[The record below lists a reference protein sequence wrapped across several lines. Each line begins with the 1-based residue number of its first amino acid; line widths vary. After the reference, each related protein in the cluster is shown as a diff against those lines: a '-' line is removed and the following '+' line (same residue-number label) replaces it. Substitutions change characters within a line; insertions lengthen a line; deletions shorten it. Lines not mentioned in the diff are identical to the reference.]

1 MTHQQNQ
8 PQSPAATTAAR
19 NASLADLAGLLKSQQ
34 ADKVD
39 VVAPAA
45 ALTAH
50 GGQIV
55 VQGVAPVLSTG
66 GVTLADGTYRPTQV
80 ADEGIADKL
89 RIPLAYLR
97 RMRAENLPLFDLNVS
112 GWLEADPSR
121 RFLLRTF
128 RSAEEGTPGVL
139 RALLSDSYRVID
151 NFDILTAA
159 LNGVQQSGH
168 EVNITGCDL
177 TDRRML
183 VRVESEH
190 VHVHAPQLLKGY
202 RSPFTGQTGDELP
215 IVSAGF
221 VISNS
226 EVGSGAFT
234 ITPRIVVQ
242 ICRNGMQMGH
252 DALKAVHL
260 GTKLEAGVI
269 RWSAD
274 TESKTLDLITARARD
289 AVATFM
295 DRAYLEAKLREL
307 EEQAGA
313 PVKDPAAAIEFVAK
327 KLRYTDSVRE
337 SVFAHFIHGGQVTA
351 SGVMQAI
358 TATAQTLT
366 DADAAHELEG
376 TALTAMAMVPTA

>member
-8 PQSPAATTAAR
+8 AQSPADTTATR
-19 NASLADLAGLLKSQQ
+19 NASLADLADLLKSQQ

-50 GGQIV
+50 DGQV
-55 VQGVAPVLSTG
+55 VVRGVAPVLSAN

-128 RSAEEGTPGVL
+128 RSTEEGTPGVL

-159 LNGVQQSGH
+159 LTGVRDSGHGVQ
-168 EVNITGCDL
+168 ITGCDL

-190 VHVHAPQLLKGY
+190 VRVHAPQLLKGY

-260 GTKLEAGVI
+260 GAKLEAGVI

-274 TESKTLDLITARARD
+274 TESKTLDLISARARD

-295 DRAYLEAKLREL
+295 DRAYVEAKLREI
-307 EEQAGA
+307 EERAGA

-337 SVFAHFIHGGQVTA
+337 SVLSHFIQGGQVTA
-351 SGVMQAI
+351 GGVMQAI
-358 TATAQTLT
+358 TATAQTLG

-376 TALTAMAMVPTA
+376 TALTAMALVPTA